1 MVVRRKFSREV
12 KEAAVG
18 GMKKGRSVTVIASEL
33 RVRPKV
39 LYEWRNALEG
49 WPKSKGRRD
58 GRPTQPVTAKTAGVE
73 ERHWQEVAATL
84 ALENHFLA
92 QALQRA
98 RERRPSSGDVSSKVS
113 GRKSAP
119 NTSSKVD

>member
-12 KEAAVG
+12 KETAIR
-18 GMKKGRSVTVIASEL
+18 GMKEGRGVTVIASEL
-33 RVRPKV
+33 KVRTKV
-39 LYEWRNALEG
+39 LYEWKNALEG

-58 GRPTQPVTAKTAGVE
+58 GRPTEPVTAKTPGAE

-92 QALQRA
+92 RALQRSK
-98 RERRPSSGDVSSKVS
+98 ERRPSSGEVSDKVS
-113 GRKSAP
+113 GQKSAP